1 MGSSDVR
8 EIVVVMLSTF
18 MIVAGLAAIL
28 LAWMQPGEGETPP
41 MGWRDLRDILILLC
55 ATLIVGTLAA
65 IMLVKR

>member
-8 EIVVVMLSTF
+8 DIVVMLFSF

-28 LAWMQPGEGETPP
+28 LAWMQPEEGQTPP
-41 MGWRDLRDILILLC
+41 MDRRDLRDILILLC

-65 IMLVKR
+65 IMLIKR